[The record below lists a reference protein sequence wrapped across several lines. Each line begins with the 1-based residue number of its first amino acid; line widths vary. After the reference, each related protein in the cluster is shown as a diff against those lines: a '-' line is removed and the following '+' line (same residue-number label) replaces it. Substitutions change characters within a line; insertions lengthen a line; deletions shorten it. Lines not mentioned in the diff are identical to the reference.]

1 MHNHHISSSSSPIM
15 APTRTQKRTRTQP
28 VPATDLSDN
37 EDIPTNTPST
47 RDSTAGDDIN
57 AMAISFAT
65 IDINSTYTWAQETV
79 DYFEYSAATFELGPQ
94 HQQVLLRGMEA
105 YARTHFSDEQV
116 SFSRIRS
123 HFYHHTY
130 ITISVARRG
139 A

>member
-1 MHNHHISSSSSPIM
+1 
-15 APTRTQKRTRTQP
+15 
-28 VPATDLSDN
+28 
-37 EDIPTNTPST
+37 
-47 RDSTAGDDIN
+47 
-57 AMAISFAT
+57 MAISFAT
-65 IDINSTYTWAQETV
+65 IDINSTYTSAQETV

-94 HQQVLLRGMEA
+94 YQQVLLRGMEA

-139 A
+139 AIISMATGGLQACSMERGGKELDSARCRAMDVK